1 MLIDETMT
9 EMPNIIK
16 PDEICKVNGTYM
28 VGNDESC
35 QLYYLCDEGIASTEK
50 CPEKQLFNLEINECE
65 EESKVF
71 CDKRPKPTTQA
82 PKPTEPTNKCK

>member
-1 MLIDETMT
+1 MLIDETTT
-9 EMPNIIK
+9 EMPDTIK

-35 QLYYLCDEGIASTEK
+35 QLYYLCDEGVVSTQK

-71 CDKRPKPTTQA
+71 CDKRSKPTTQA
-82 PKPTEPTNKCK
+82 PKPTELANKCK